1 MSYGYMSN
9 SGVLHVVADR
19 KSAKENS
26 RNGKIVETSIP
37 NEGGYPIVSVGNG
50 DTSSL
55 IVYLEGDAFIHGN
68 SKSGHAVSLS
78 NYSEVHELFNAV
90 K

>member
-9 SGVLHVVADR
+9 GGVLHIVADR
-19 KSAKENS
+19 KTAEENS
-26 RNGKIVETSIP
+26 RNGKIIETSIP
-37 NEGGYPIVSVGNG
+37 NEGGYPVVSVGNG
-50 DTSSL
+50 KTSSL

-68 SKSGHAVSLS
+68 SKTGNAVSLS
-78 NYSEVHELFNAV
+78 NYPDVHELFNAV